1 MNGEPHPQY
10 DLKAAGAE
18 VLAQDGVMLL
28 FRELEKSAAANEQ
41 PFRLT
46 RTQRWAAVGG
56 CIVLIAYGVNV
67 AIESDNTP
75 QPLSGYTIP
84 DSSPSP
90 EASQSDPPSYLKG
103 APYGGKG
110 GAPKFDHLP
119 E

>member
-1 MNGEPHPQY
+1 MVKKFAVQLGCMT
-10 DLKAAGAE
+10 LAVCGA
-18 VLAQDGVMLL
+18 VLTQD
-28 FRELEKSAAANEQ
+28 
-41 PFRLT
+41 
-46 RTQRWAAVGG
+46 
-56 CIVLIAYGVNV
+56 
-67 AIESDNTP
+67 TP